1 MIDATPFGPKLAA
14 VTAARANVL
23 ATVRALDPVQL
34 RHVPT
39 PGNWSIAQ
47 VVEHLTLAEEL
58 TAKGLRNPR
67 PVERRGSRI
76 AATVRLR
83 IVRLLFGKP
92 FVRARVPSRA
102 LLPEGSA
109 SLDALERRWLEAAAD
124 IEAFLRDLPAER
136 HQERL
141 FRNPVTGWLTLGQ
154 MLDFHL
160 SHIGHHARQISRIQR
175 SPGFPTS

>member
-1 MIDATPFGPKLAA
+1 MEATSFGPKLAA

-34 RHVPT
+34 RHVPA
-39 PGNWSIAQ
+39 PGSWSIAQ

-58 TAKGLRNPR
+58 TAKGLRNPKV
-67 PVERRGSRI
+67 VERRGSRL
-76 AATVRLR
+76 AAGLRLR
-83 IVRLLFGKP
+83 ILKLLFGKP

-109 SLDALERRWLEAAAD
+109 SLDVLERRWLEAAAD

-136 HQERL
+136 QQERL
-141 FRNPVTGWLTLGQ
+141 FRHPVTGWLTLGQ
-154 MLDFHL
+154 MLEFHH
-160 SHIGHHARQISRIQR
+160 SHIGHHARQITRIRR
-175 SPGFPTS
+175 SPGFPT

>member
-1 MIDATPFGPKLAA
+1 MIDPMPFGPKLAA

-34 RHVPT
+34 RHVPA
-39 PGNWSIAQ
+39 PGSWSIAQ

-67 PVERRGSRI
+67 PVERRGSRLV
-76 AATVRLR
+76 ASLRLQVLKL
-83 IVRLLFGKP
+83 IFGRP
-92 FVRARVPSRA
+92 FIRVRVPSRA

-136 HQERL
+136 QQERL

-154 MLDFHL
+154 MLEFHR
-160 SHIGHHARQISRIQR
+160 SHIGHHTRQIARIQR
-175 SPGFPTS
+175 SPGFPA

>member
-1 MIDATPFGPKLAA
+1 MTDAMPFGPGLTA

-34 RHVPT
+34 RHVPA
-39 PGNWSIAQ
+39 PGSWSIAQ

-67 PVERRGSRI
+67 PVERRGSRL
-76 AATVRLR
+76 AASLRLR
-83 IVRLLFGKP
+83 ILRLVFGKP
-92 FVRARVPSRA
+92 FVRVGVPSRA

-136 HQERL
+136 QQERL
-141 FRNPVTGWLTLGQ
+141 FRHPVTGWLTLGQ
-154 MLDFHL
+154 MLEFHL
-160 SHIGHHARQISRIQR
+160 AHIGHHARQIARIR
-175 SPGFPTS
+175 RAPGFPNG

>member
-1 MIDATPFGPKLAA
+1 MIEAIPFGPGLAA
-14 VTAARANVL
+14 VTGARANVL

-34 RHVPT
+34 RHVPA
-39 PGNWSIAQ
+39 PGSWSIAQ

-58 TAKGLRNPR
+58 TAKALRNPR

-76 AATVRLR
+76 AASVRLR
-83 IVRLLFGKP
+83 IITLFFGKP

-136 HQERL
+136 RQERL
-141 FRNPVTGWLTLGQ
+141 FRHPVTGWLTLGQ
-154 MLDFHL
+154 MLQFHL
-160 SHIGHHARQISRIQR
+160 AHIGHHARQIARIQR
-175 SPGFPTS
+175 APGFPT